1 MAKVQENSSKFSTRE
16 IIMAVIIVL
25 LAVAIGLLAFT
36 QDETNTSGSN
46 SANQVTAPTREQ
58 LVIKEWGVGL
68 DQPSPNAALS
78 YKLDEINADGAQS
91 AHLYYAELAKID
103 SLCEGVELATLVKF
117 TPDSYFILP
126 GNDKKTISEIE
137 SNPDLSAIV
146 FQGNT
151 NFNKVGA
158 NYYYLDGTS
167 GIVPSCGGQEARAY
181 ISNSISSAG
190 AVDFFQVWNKT
201 FTAAE

>member
-1 MAKVQENSSKFSTRE
+1 MPKVQENSSKFSTRE
-16 IIMAVIIVL
+16 IIMAVIIL
-25 LAVAIGLLAFT
+25 ILTATIGWLAFAQDKDSVPEST
-36 QDETNTSGSN
+36 QQ
-46 SANQVTAPTREQ
+46 ATAPTREQ
-58 LVIKEWGVGL
+58 LVIPEWGVML

-103 SLCEGVELATLVKF
+103 SLCEGVKLATIVKF

-151 NFNKVGA
+151 NFNKVGE

-167 GIVPSCGGQEARAY
+167 GVVPSCGGQEARAY
-181 ISNSISSAG
+181 ISNNISSAD